1 MNFDNI
7 TSTLTTFTR
16 KNLYE
21 EIKGH
26 QKDVEDVRVK
36 RKRGDVA
43 NATSPLIFMIKL

>member
-16 KNLYE
+16 KSLYE

-26 QKDVEDVRVK
+26 QKDVEDLRKKKK
-36 RKRGDVA
+36 RRRCKCNISSYIYD
-43 NATSPLIFMIKL
+43 